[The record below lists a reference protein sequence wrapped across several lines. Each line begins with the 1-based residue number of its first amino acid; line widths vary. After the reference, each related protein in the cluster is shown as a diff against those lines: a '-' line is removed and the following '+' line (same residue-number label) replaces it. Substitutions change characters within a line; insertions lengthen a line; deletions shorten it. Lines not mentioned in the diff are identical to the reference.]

1 MAKVTY
7 TLDDET
13 VRAIRKM
20 ADRSRKPQSLVV
32 REAVA
37 YYAARDEQTSPEER
51 KRFLDAVDEIARQR
65 PTRTGAE
72 TDRELRAVREA
83 RRRGGR
89 LHPVS

>member
-51 KRFLDAVDEIARQR
+51 KRFMEALDEIARQP
-65 PTRTGAE
+65 PTRTAAD
-72 TDRELRAVREA
+72 TDRELRVLRAE

-89 LHPVS
+89 VRPVS